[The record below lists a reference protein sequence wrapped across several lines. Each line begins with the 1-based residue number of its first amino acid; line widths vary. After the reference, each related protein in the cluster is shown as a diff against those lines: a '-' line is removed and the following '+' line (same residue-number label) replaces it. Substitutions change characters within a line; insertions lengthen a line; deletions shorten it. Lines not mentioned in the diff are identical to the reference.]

1 MIFKIIFHSN
11 CQNHQSFVP
20 LICHKLPF
28 WKNANPFNITKIIF
42 VKLISRKKS
51 FRFFFFDT
59 SIKANKYILQCNMFV
74 CWHLLNVYW
83 KASNFFFKTCHKYFS
98 GFRKLILIFLN
109 CWFFVKS
116 HGCQLTLIRRVA
128 QTVGCVVLWKVTK
141 NIWTFKY
148 IG

>member
-20 LICHKLPF
+20 LICQSRQQLPF
-28 WKNANPFNITKIIF
+28 WKSANPFKIF
-42 VKLISRKKS
+42 KSKSISRKKS

-59 SIKANKYILQCNMFV
+59 SIKQTNILLCNMFV

-98 GFRKLILIFLN
+98 GRKLILIFLN

-128 QTVGCVVLWKVTK
+128 QTVGCVVLW
-141 NIWTFKY
+141 
-148 IG
+148 

>member
-20 LICHKLPF
+20 LICQFRQIAFLKKCESIQYY
-28 WKNANPFNITKIIF
+28 KNHFREIDFTEKIISVF
-42 VKLISRKKS
+42 LLWHINQ
-51 FRFFFFDT
+51 
-59 SIKANKYILQCNMFV
+59 ANKLLLCNMFV

-141 NIWTFKY
+141 NYELSNT
-148 IG
+148 